1 MTEQENL
8 SLLSQSSVSKGLMRI
23 AKKVFNSERISEKE
37 ALSLFKEAGLGFLGI
52 LANYIR
58 EKKNKNYTY
67 YIRNLHIE
75 PTNKCI
81 HDCKFCSYSERNAG
95 HGWEY
100 SPDEII
106 EIVKKSDANIREIHI
121 VGGVHPERDLFYYG
135 NIIRRIKEI
144 RPNIHIKAFSA
155 VELDYMIKLSGMT
168 LFEGLKELKNYGL
181 NSIPGGGAEIFNE
194 KLRSK
199 ICKSK
204 SDSKRWLEIHEVAHS
219 LGIPS
224 NATILYGH
232 LENYSDRIDH
242 LNRLR
247 NLQDKTSLF
256 NAFIPLKFKNSN
268 NEMSNISE
276 VSAIEDLK
284 NYAVSRIY
292 LDNFP
297 HIKAYWPMI
306 GRELSQISLS
316 FGVDDFDGTI
326 NDSTKIYSL
335 AGAEDKNPSLNTDEL
350 KTLIKQAGRI
360 PVERDALYN
369 SVDNKK

>member
-1 MTEQENL
+1 
-8 SLLSQSSVSKGLMRI
+8 
-23 AKKVFNSERISEKE
+23 
-37 ALSLFKEAGLGFLGI
+37 
-52 LANYIR
+52 
-58 EKKNKNYTY
+58 
-67 YIRNLHIE
+67 LHIE

-194 KLRSK
+194 KLRNK

-219 LGIPS
+219 LSIPS

-276 VSAIEDLK
+276 VSVIEDLK
-284 NYAVSRIY
+284 NYAVSRIF

-335 AGAEDKNPSLNTDEL
+335 AGAEDKNPSLNTNEL

>member
-121 VGGVHPERDLFYYG
+121 VGGVHPKRDLFYYG

-168 LFEGLKELKNYGL
+168 LLEGLKELKNYGL

-194 KLRSK
+194 KLRNK

-335 AGAEDKNPSLNTDEL
+335 AGAEDKNPSLNTNEL